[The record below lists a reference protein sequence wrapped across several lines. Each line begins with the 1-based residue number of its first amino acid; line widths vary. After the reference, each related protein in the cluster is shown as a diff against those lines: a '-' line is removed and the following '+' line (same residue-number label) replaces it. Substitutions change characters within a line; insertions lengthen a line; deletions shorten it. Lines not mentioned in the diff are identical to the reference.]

1 MKEGARFSAPGS
13 PLHGKRIPMDWH
25 RLDVPAQRRALVSYG
40 YAETFERACRV
51 MGLHAAAVVRRRR
64 ERLEYAA
71 TRRHPE
77 GNDE

>member
-1 MKEGARFSAPGS
+1 MDGPG
-13 PLHGKRIPMDWH
+13 K
-25 RLDVPAQRRALVSYG
+25 RRALVSYG

-77 GNDE
+77 GND

>member
-1 MKEGARFSAPGS
+1 MKEGTRFSAPGS
-13 PLHGKRIPMDWH
+13 PLHGKRIPKDWH
-25 RLDVPAQRRALVSYG
+25 VMDGPGKRRALVSYG
-40 YAETFERACRV
+40 YAENFERACRV

-77 GNDE
+77 GND